1 MPGSRKAHLALA
13 LALHCIAGG
22 AAQAATPLQSHLLD
36 NGTLQARVSE
46 AIGGRLLSFSLAG
59 RPNFLRLEESA
70 GDPDAAVDASTD
82 NVGWLGHEVWA
93 GPQKDWWGGQD
104 ANPARAAAR
113 AVWPPDPYLSLAR
126 YTLVRATGA
135 ELVLDSPASPVSGLQ
150 LRKRYALVQGKPNS
164 LRLEVTATNRRDREV
179 ARDIWFN
186 TRAHADTRVYV
197 PVAAAAD
204 VTMQKDAGGP
214 GGTALPHTLADGVF
228 SLDMPAAG
236 EKPRKGKVLLQPA
249 AGWMAGFRGG
259 QAFIVQF
266 ARRARGAI
274 HPDQG
279 QVELY
284 HDVQP
289 GEPEKGLLE
298 MEVHAP
304 YVRLAPGR
312 RMEASELWTILPYDG
327 PDTRAAHLAFLR
339 ARARALGL
347 EGLDGPARAGAR

>member
-1 MPGSRKAHLALA
+1 MPSSRKAHLALA
-13 LALHCIAGG
+13 LALSCIVGS
-22 AAQAATPLQSHLLD
+22 AQAAAPLPSHRLD
-36 NGTLQARVSE
+36 NGTLQARVTE

-70 GDPDAAVDASTD
+70 GDPDATVDAKAD

-93 GPQKDWWGGQD
+93 GPQKDWWVDQD

-126 YTLVRATGA
+126 YTPVRANGA

-164 LRLEVTATNRRDREV
+164 LRLEVTATNLRNREV

-204 VTMQKDAGGP
+204 VTMKEDAGGP
-214 GGTALPHTLADGVF
+214 GGTALRYTLAGRVF
-228 SLDMPAAG
+228 SLDLPAG
-236 EKPRKGKVLLQPA
+236 EKPSKGKVLLQPA

-266 ARRARGAI
+266 PLRARAAI

-284 HDVQP
+284 HDYQP
-289 GEPEKGLLE
+289 GEPDKGLLE

-304 YVRLAPGR
+304 YLRLAPGR
-312 RMEASELWTILPYDG
+312 SMEASELWTLLPYDG

-339 ARARALGL
+339 AHATALGL
-347 EGLDGPARAGAR
+347 EGLAPASAR

>member
-1 MPGSRKAHLALA
+1 MPGSLKARLALA
-13 LALHCIAGG
+13 LAIPCIAVG
-22 AAQAATPLQSHLLD
+22 AAQAAHSTTPLPSHQLD
-36 NGTLQARVSE
+36 NGTLQARVTE

-59 RPNFLRLEESA
+59 RPNFLRLEEAA
-70 GDPDAAVDASTD
+70 GDPDAAVDATTD

-93 GPQKDWWGGQD
+93 GPQKDWWTDQD
-104 ANPARAAAR
+104 VNPARAAAR

-150 LRKRYALVQGKPNS
+150 LRKRYALVEGKPNS
-164 LRLEVTATNRRDREV
+164 LRLEVSATNRRDREV

-197 PVAAAAD
+197 PVAALTD
-204 VTMQKDAGGP
+204 IKINKDAGGP

-228 SLDMPAAG
+228 SLDFPAGGA
-236 EKPRKGKVLLQPA
+236 RKGKVLLQPA

-266 ARRARGAI
+266 ALQARGAI

-289 GEPEKGLLE
+289 GKPDQGLLE

-304 YVRLAPGR
+304 CLRLAPGQ
-312 RMEASELWTILPYDG
+312 RMEASELWTLLPYDG

-339 ARARALGL
+339 LHARSL
-347 EGLDGPARAGAR
+347 GLDGLAPAAPR